1 VPQSPEQL
9 FVTQRVKDEIRFSNN
24 TKEDEIA
31 NIMTRLRLNE
41 IEQSHPFSVS
51 HGQKR
56 RIAIGAMLAD
66 KRPVLLLDEPT
77 SGQDEAALQE
87 LFHLIDARAKE
98 GFAILIVTHDMTFAA
113 AVADTIFLMKHGQL
127 TGRFDN
133 DEVWQQSQLLKQ
145 HQLVAPIGACLHV

>member
-1 VPQSPEQL
+1 
-9 FVTQRVKDEIRFSNN
+9 
-24 TKEDEIA
+24 
-31 NIMTRLRLNE
+31 MNE
-41 IEQSHPFSVS
+41 IEQAHPFSVS

-56 RIAIGAMLAD
+56 RVAIGAMLAD

-113 AVADTIFLMKHGQL
+113 AIADTVFLMNNGQL

-133 DEVWQQSQLLKQ
+133 DVVWQQS
-145 HQLVAPIGACLHV
+145 AIIRNNIN